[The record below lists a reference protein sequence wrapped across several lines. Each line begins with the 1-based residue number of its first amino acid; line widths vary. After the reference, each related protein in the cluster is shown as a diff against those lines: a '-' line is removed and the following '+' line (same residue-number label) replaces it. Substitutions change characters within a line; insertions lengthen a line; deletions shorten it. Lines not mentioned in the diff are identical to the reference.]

1 MTRYGKTMSQ
11 ALAEMRMDDPKLLK
25 VFNKLKPKDT
35 VQIKISSTIAKGK
48 DFETYLVKSKNT
60 LRNGVEKISMI
71 LQGNPTGAKRFM
83 YNRNG
88 KVTFAIGDMGA
99 SIDDIKEED
108 IQSQS
113 THDNDLTHSK
123 EERQP
128 DEGTDEAALKAKK
141 MTPGELDEDA
151 KMAKQSDD
159 NLKSMMKKMRD
170 AEKKDPKMPSTLHM
184 IKRIEKE
191 MKKRGLKEEVELDE
205 GYESEVLKV
214 LRDADIE
221 GYFKN
226 NKLYVSKRDARDAKK
241 ALEDS
246 DDITKLPKMVM
257 EEVELDEAGS
267 QGMFLVI
274 QGENDNKQKVI
285 SMHKR
290 KADAIKARD
299 AWNDKNKPT
308 KRTHKARV
316 YEVGKFA
323 TTDGKPKTFKVGDN
337 VMYSDF
343 ARSIVK
349 EEVDPADV
357 DITATDKD
365 VENASKN
372 IILQLRKVITLRG
385 MKPVEFASGKEKV
398 NPNIA
403 QKALSIH
410 QNLRRTDEKDAFQRK
425 IARSYKDLLNAV
437 KGRK

>member
-1 MTRYGKTMSQ
+1 VATGPRKPTRGKTNSY
-11 ALAEMRMDDPKLLK
+11 RLK
-25 VFNKLKPKDT
+25 GDKGAVRIQVYNMGNKFELNMYKEELELDEKKKLK
-35 VQIKISSTIAKGK
+35 S
-48 DFETYLVKSKNT
+48 
-60 LRNGVEKISMI
+60 
-71 LQGNPTGAKRFM
+71 GAKFD
-83 YNRNG
+83 
-88 KVTFAIGDMGA
+88 FQLFSDMKG
-99 SIDDIKEED
+99 
-108 IQSQS
+108 
-113 THDNDLTHSK
+113 SK
-123 EERQP
+123 EAEAELNKELHKAVKMKDMKTAKAHMMKVQMKHQKF
-128 DEGTDEAALKAKK
+128 GATDTEPREVINMVLDAIFESV
-141 MTPGELDEDA
+141 ELDEDA
-151 KMAKQSDD
+151 KMGKQSDD
-159 NLKSMMKKMRD
+159 NLRDMLKKMRSQNQ
-170 AEKKDPKMPSTLHM
+170 KMPSIQYM

-257 EEVELDEAGS
+257 
-267 QGMFLVI
+267 
-274 QGENDNKQKVI
+274 
-285 SMHKR
+285 
-290 KADAIKARD
+290 
-299 AWNDKNKPT
+299 
-308 KRTHKARV
+308 
-316 YEVGKFA
+316 
-323 TTDGKPKTFKVGDN
+323 
-337 VMYSDF
+337 
-343 ARSIVK
+343 